1 MKVIALLFLVAAFTA
16 TKAADMIET
25 IEFRTSDCE
34 DCGMT
39 FTGTVSLKVS
49 WKVLLLGKSGTHLY
63 KTIIWIDIT
72 NQIKKHEN
80 EMYFSKLECTF

>member
-1 MKVIALLFLVAAFTA
+1 MSRSLQQNISANHRMKVIALLFLVAAFTA
-16 TKAADMIET
+16 IKAADMIET

-49 WKVLLLGKSGTHLY
+49 
-63 KTIIWIDIT
+63 
-72 NQIKKHEN
+72 
-80 EMYFSKLECTF
+80 

>member
-1 MKVIALLFLVAAFTA
+1 MSWSLQQNRFVNHRMKVIALLFLVVAAFTA

-49 WKVLLLGKSGTHLY
+49 
-63 KTIIWIDIT
+63 
-72 NQIKKHEN
+72 
-80 EMYFSKLECTF
+80 